1 MVGTLSDIL
10 SVSLQVALVATLVV
24 MVPGALT
31 GYVLSRFRFPGKRL
45 LSAVVLMPLVL
56 PPTAVGFLLLELFA
70 DNGPLGRKSLGVD
83 LDLLL
88 TWKGAVV
95 ASAFMALPL
104 VVRTARVTFDG
115 LDPRHELVAQSL
127 GYSRSHALW
136 RFILPA
142 ARRGLVAAALL
153 AFARSLGE
161 FGATVMVAGNIP
173 GKTQTL
179 ASAMWAADQAGEAS
193 AARVLLCVALG
204 IGLVATLLAERF
216 SSRN

>member
-10 SVSLQVALVATLVV
+10 SVSLQVALIATLVV

-45 LSAVVLMPLVL
+45 LSALVLMPLVL

-115 LDPRHELVAQSL
+115 LDPRHERVAQTL
-127 GYSRSHALW
+127 GYSRAHALW
-136 RFILPA
+136 RFVLPA

-153 AFARSLGE
+153 AFARS
-161 FGATVMVAGNIP
+161 
-173 GKTQTL
+173 
-179 ASAMWAADQAGEAS
+179 
-193 AARVLLCVALG
+193 
-204 IGLVATLLAERF
+204 
-216 SSRN
+216 